1 MVPAIPTQPSP
12 IAQPSANMR
21 SVGIPITAA
30 ACRSCAVAWRPKPVS
45 VRVTNHQSAAK
56 DNRQMPPEINWGWPM
71 KIGPICTR
79 PAMNGL
85 VMVRKSGVQR
95 NWAPARSATPRP
107 NVPQTWASMG
117 AFNNRRMMPK
127 CANMPATASRIA
139 TSGSDSIG
147 SRPPRAQNQNAVNM
161 ASMRNSPCAK
171 LTISIRPKIRVR
183 PTATSA

>member
-12 IAQPSANMR
+12 IAQPNANMR

-30 ACRSCAVAWRPKPVS
+30 AWRSCAVAWRPKPVS

-117 AFNNRRMMPK
+117 AFNSRRMMPK
-127 CANMPATASRIA
+127 CAAGNRE
-139 TSGSDSIG
+139 
-147 SRPPRAQNQNAVNM
+147 QNRYEWQRQHWIEA
-161 ASMRNSPCAK
+161 AKSPEPERREHGEHEK
-171 LTISIRPKIRVR
+171 LTMRGVDNFHQAKN
-183 PTATSA
+183 